1 MHLYVAFVLLAHIYI
16 FPIYFYT
23 ISVSGD
29 YLSINN
35 SDGGFV
41 MVYCSPF
48 VKLAL
53 SLHKQGR

>member
-35 SDGGFV
+35 FCKNQ
-41 MVYCSPF
+41 ME
-48 VKLAL
+48 AL
-53 SLHKQGR
+53 WWYIVHPLLS